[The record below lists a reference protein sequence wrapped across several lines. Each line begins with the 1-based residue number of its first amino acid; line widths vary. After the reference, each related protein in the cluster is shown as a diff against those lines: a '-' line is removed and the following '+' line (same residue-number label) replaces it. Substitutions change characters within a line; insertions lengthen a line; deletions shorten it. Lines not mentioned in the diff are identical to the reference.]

1 MQLQVIIFTPSQSIN
16 ANNSLALEEV
26 AALVEGKV
34 TPMLSKLLDSIKD
47 EKKASLAVA
56 DPKLASA
63 INKLPQLS
71 LTPIA
76 DATTNEIYRA
86 IRDHLPSLIPGLLP
100 ENISTMSLGLS
111 HSLSRHKLKF
121 SPDKVDTMI
130 VQAIALLDDLDKELN
145 TYAMRVKEWYG
156 WHFPEMAKIVNDN
169 LAYSRIILS
178 MGMRTSAA
186 TSDLSDI
193 LPEEI
198 EAAVKAAAEVSMGTE
213 ITDEDLMNIQLLA
226 EQVVGFT
233 DYRAQLSSYLA
244 ARMLAIAP
252 NLTELV
258 GDLVGARLIAHAG
271 SLMNLAKSPA
281 STIQILGAEKALFR
295 ALKTKHDTPKYG
307 LIYHASL
314 VGQATGKNKGKI
326 ARMLA
331 AKAAIGIRV
340 DALSNWSA
348 EGEGLGDD
356 VDEVT
361 RAALGVLSRSKIEH
375 ALRKLEGKPLL
386 PRGAAIGPNG
396 KAAPSAK
403 WEIKE
408 ARKYNADADGLAG
421 DEPAA
426 AAPAPSKKDKK
437 EKKSKVEEK
446 KKLIEEVKDDSE
458 EEDDEDEE
466 ESEDDDEDD
475 EEEEEDEAE
484 DVEMADV
491 QTPEPKSKSKASK
504 GDAEHSDTL
513 SEVSDDTPDSPDSPT
528 EQERHWQSSI
538 EGNTKEAKKARKRER
553 HARALALSE
562 SKKTGRAQRDAKIAK
577 KVDKQKRREAKAAQ
591 VERREERDEE
601 KYGKLAEAAG
611 ISVSKYM
618 RKLERGDIKF
628 NADGTPVVIHKK
640 DKKKALQAQGSK
652 AASAASE
659 KDETP
664 KKRKRDEESGEKSE
678 KKKKKSKA

>member
-1 MQLQVIIFTPSQSIN
+1 MKHFEKFDSAAT
-16 ANNSLALEEV
+16 ALEEV

-34 TPMLSKLLDSIKD
+34 SPMLAKLLDTLKD

-56 DPKLASA
+56 DPKLGVA
-63 INKLPQLS
+63 INKLPG
-71 LTPIA
+71 LTLNPIS
-76 DATTNEIYRA
+76 DSTTSDIYRA

-156 WHFPEMAKIVNDN
+156 WHFPEMGKIVNDN
-169 LAYSRIILS
+169 LAYARIILKV
-178 MGMRTSAA
+178 GMRTNCSN
-186 TSDLSDI
+186 SDLSEI

-213 ITDEDLMNIQLLA
+213 ITEEDLDNIQLLA

-233 DYRAQLSSYLA
+233 EYRQQLSSYLT

-258 GDLVGARLIAHAG
+258 GELVGARLIAHSG

-331 AKAAIGIRV
+331 AKAAIGLRV
-340 DALSNWSA
+340 DALSDWSA
-348 EGEGLGDD
+348 QGEGKGDD
-356 VDEVT
+356 IDEEERST
-361 RAALGVLSRSKIEH
+361 LGVLSRAKIERH
-375 ALRKLEGKPLL
+375 LRGLEGKPLL
-386 PRGAAIGPNG
+386 PRGVAVGPNG
-396 KAAPSAK
+396 KVVSTPGK
-403 WEIKE
+403 WEVKE

-426 AAPAPSKKDKK
+426 IEPVSEKKSKKEKKEKKEKKDKK
-437 EKKSKVEEK
+437 AKKEQEEK
-446 KKLIEEVKDDSE
+446 KLLIEEV
-458 EEDDEDEE
+458 
-466 ESEDDDEDD
+466 SED
-475 EEEEEDEAE
+475 E

-491 QTPEPKSKSKASK
+491 SAGLGLAPPDLNGTKAKPVANKKTEHDAHSETLSTVSEDTPEPPASPP
-504 GDAEHSDTL
+504 SN
-513 SEVSDDTPDSPDSPT
+513 
-528 EQERHWQSSI
+528 WQSSI
-538 EGNTKEAKKARKRER
+538 EGNTIEAKKARKKER
-553 HARALALSE
+553 H
-562 SKKTGRAQRDAKIAK
+562 QRHLDQAEEKAK
-577 KVDKQKRREAKAAQ
+577 KRAARKEAEARRAEREERRQQKAAQ
-591 VERREERDEE
+591 EAKRASGSAVVVPAEDPDL
-601 KYGKLAEAAG
+601 KLAEAAG
-611 ISVSKYM
+611 LSLKKYKKKMAKGLIKIS
-618 RKLERGDIKF
+618 E
-628 NADGTPVVIHKK
+628 DGTPVVEKEKK
-640 DKKKALQAQGSK
+640 DKTAQPV
-652 AASAASE
+652 
-659 KDETP
+659 TP
-664 KKRKRDEESGEKSE
+664 ESSGKKRKLEDEVEKSE
-678 KKKKKSKA
+678 KKKKKSKN